1 MTKPTSHHIYYHT
14 TPYGLRIVH
23 CHIPAA
29 PVAFCGVIVRAGSRD
44 ELPHQYGLAHFVE
57 HTIFKGTASRSA
69 SNIINR
75 MEAVGGELNA
85 YTTKEETV
93 IYSVFPHGNLAR
105 AAGLIADLVGNS
117 QFPER
122 ELCKE
127 REVVADEIDSYLDSP
142 ADAVYD
148 DFEDLIFAD
157 TPLGHNIL
165 GTESHLAAFTS
176 DACRD
181 YLRQY
186 YAADNMVA
194 FYSGADTPARV
205 FALIE
210 REMAALPPAAAPRPY
225 AAPIALPPQGA
236 MFPAQRCHKP
246 IVTHQAHTVVGAVMP
261 GLHSPDRYAISLLAN
276 ILGGPGMNSL
286 LNVAMRERRGLVYT
300 VEASASLLSDCCLFT
315 IYYGCDPDDNR
326 RCLSLV
332 ASTIARLADA
342 PMTPRRLAAAKRQF
356 LGQLVISNENRENT
370 LLSAARATLISGR
383 VTPMADAIAAIN
395 DITAADIARIAA
407 LLAEAP
413 ALTLGPKK

>member
-1 MTKPTSHHIYYHT
+1 MTQPKPNSLYYHT
-14 TPYGLRIVH
+14 SDYGLRMVH

-44 ELPHQYGLAHFVE
+44 ERPHQYGLAHFVE
-57 HTIFKGTASRSA
+57 HTIFKGTASRPA

-93 IYSVFPHGNLAR
+93 VYSVFPAGNLAR
-105 AAGLIADLVGNS
+105 AAGLIADLVCNS

-165 GTESHLAAFTS
+165 GTESHLSSFTS
-176 DACRD
+176 EACRE

-210 REMAALPPAAAPRPY
+210 REMASLPRRAAPRPY
-225 AAPIALPPQGA
+225 AATISLPPHGA
-236 MFPAQRCHKP
+236 MTPGERVHKD
-246 IVTHQAHTVVGAVMP
+246 IITHQAHTVVGAVMP
-261 GLHSPDRYAISLLAN
+261 GLNTPDRYAISLLAN

-300 VEASASLLSDCCLFT
+300 VEASASLLSDCGLFS

-326 RCLSLV
+326 RCLNLV
-332 ASTIARLADA
+332 ASTIERLAHT
-342 PMTPRRLAAAKRQF
+342 PLSPRRLAAAKKQF

-370 LLSAARATLISGR
+370 MLSAARATLLCGR
-383 VTPMADAIAAIN
+383 ATPMADAIDAIN

-407 LLAEAP
+407 LLADAP
-413 ALTLGPKK
+413 ALTLGPEN